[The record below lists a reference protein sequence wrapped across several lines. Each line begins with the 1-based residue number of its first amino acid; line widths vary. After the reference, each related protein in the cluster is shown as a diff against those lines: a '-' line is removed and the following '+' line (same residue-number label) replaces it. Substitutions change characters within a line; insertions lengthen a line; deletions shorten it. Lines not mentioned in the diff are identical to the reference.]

1 MPLRTC
7 VCCSFTALVLSLPA
21 GCSRRADTPAQ
32 KPKMTARSPV
42 PPNRARHATNLTRD
56 SFHQMDVDIHGDSV
70 VWVDLRHNTKEE
82 WRRELCLHQ
91 PCISD
96 IYLHDL
102 RTGETRRLTETKTW
116 KVVPQVRGDHV
127 MWQEHRSQDDYADE
141 RTVVK
146 DLSTGEETVLKEGHS
161 WRLLPGGKVVFVRG
175 GIHMMDLKTS
185 EVTELVA
192 EKRGRHARMSYP
204 DASGE
209 YVIWL
214 QEYLASGR
222 AAERIHAFNIRSK
235 EEVRLAKHRGEGS
248 VPRIS
253 EDAIV
258 WVEVDVEVIKPTGRG
273 ARRSTYGV
281 CLQELPDGE
290 VRTVASSPRQLTC
303 PQIDAR
309 RVTYVANFSYEVF
322 DTMTGKTTKITPI
335 TSCHPYRG
343 LKISGSRVAWV
354 DGGDVNSLDL
364 EPRP

>member
-1 MPLRTC
+1 MSLRTC
-7 VCCSFTALVLSLPA
+7 VGCSFAALVLSLSA
-21 GCSRRADTPAQ
+21 GCSRRVDAPAQ
-32 KPKMTARSPV
+32 KPEMTARSTV
-42 PPNRARHATNLTRD
+42 PPKRARHATNVTWD
-56 SFHQMDVDIHGDSV
+56 VFHQMDVDIHGDRV

-82 WRRELCLHQ
+82 WRRDLCLHQ

-127 MWQEHRSQDDYADE
+127 MWQEHRSQDDYANE
-141 RTVVK
+141 RTIVK
-146 DLSTGEETVLKEGHS
+146 DLSTGEETVLKDGYF

-175 GIHMMDLKTS
+175 GIHMMELKTD

-192 EKRGRHARMSYP
+192 EKRGTRARMSYP

-214 QEYLASGR
+214 QEYLDS
-222 AAERIHAFNIRSK
+222 AERIHAFNIRSK

-258 WVEVDVEVIKPTGRG
+258 WVDMDVEVVKPNGRG
-273 ARRSTYGV
+273 ARRRTYRV
-281 CLQELPDGE
+281 CLQELTDGE
-290 VRTVASSPRQLTC
+290 VRTIPSSPRQLAC
-303 PQIDAR
+303 PQIDGK

-343 LKISGSRVAWV
+343 LKISGNRVAWV
-354 DGGDVNSLDL
+354 DGGDVHVLDL
-364 EPRP
+364 EPRPER